1 MSPKGHSKPS
11 AALAGCEVTHRTLKR
26 RASQALSQAE
36 VGSQQPLSRSGGLA
50 SAAIQSELQMFAAV
64 EDFLRREYERLHAL
78 PPAFRPQAQIAELKV
93 RSHQLILDVTRWM
106 EREAQA

>member
-1 MSPKGHSKPS
+1 MRNAHQEGLPVRSETGNSH
-11 AALAGCEVTHRTLKR
+11 ARCIRD
-26 RASQALSQAE
+26 
-36 VGSQQPLSRSGGLA
+36 GSQKPAGLVLCL
-50 SAAIQSELQMFAAV
+50 ELQMFAATQ
-64 EDFLRREYERLHAL
+64 EFLRREYERLHAL